1 LIQRLTRVNSG
12 SKISIL
18 SLPTNLAF
26 NFLRLIPEKI
36 LKELFSIVL
45 AEVEGAS
52 MFPTLRHQERV
63 AIHLRSRPLQD
74 KDLQQLKERVVL
86 IEREE
91 LPGIYLI
98 KRIKKIDGALI
109 WVEGDNN
116 APELHELQN
125 DSRKFGW
132 MNKSVIKGEVL

>member
-1 LIQRLTRVNSG
+1 LILRLTRVNGG
-12 SKISIL
+12 SKNFTL
-18 SLPTNLAF
+18 SLPANLAF

-36 LKELFSIVL
+36 LKRLFSIVL
-45 AEVEGAS
+45 AEVEGSS
-52 MFPTLRHQERV
+52 MSPTLRHQERV
-63 AIHLRSRPLQD
+63 AIRLCSRPLQD
-74 KDLQQLKERVVL
+74 KDLQRLKERVVL

-98 KRIKKIDGALI
+98 KRIKKIDGELI
-109 WVEGDNN
+109 WAEGDNN
-116 APELHELQN
+116 APELRELQN